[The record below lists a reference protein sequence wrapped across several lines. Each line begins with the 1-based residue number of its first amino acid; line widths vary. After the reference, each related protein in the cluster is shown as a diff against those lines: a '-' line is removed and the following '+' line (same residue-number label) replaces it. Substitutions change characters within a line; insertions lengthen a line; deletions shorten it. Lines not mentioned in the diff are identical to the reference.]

1 MRILIGTSGYQ
12 YAAWRG
18 HFYASTCK
26 ERDMLSAYAQQLP
39 SVEVNNTF
47 YRMPKPELLAK
58 WAAQVPSDFRFAIK
72 APKRITHV
80 LRLRHAQESLGSLFR
95 ALEQLGDKLGCVL
108 FQLPPSLPKDTE
120 RLREFLQWLPS
131 SARVSFEFRHESWQ
145 DPEVLELLRAHGAAL
160 CNADRVGP
168 AMQLQSTAEFGYL
181 RLRREAYSDEELRAL
196 HDRVC
201 EQAWREV
208 YAYFKDALDAPE
220 LARRLSALFE
230 RQGPGLAKTTLEKH
244 VSGRDAAKAVS

>member
-12 YAAWRG
+12 YTAWRG
-18 HFYASTCK
+18 HFYSITCK
-26 ERDMLSAYAQQLP
+26 ERDMLGAYAQQLP

-47 YRMPKPELLAK
+47 YRTPKPELLGK

-80 LRLRHAQESLGSLFR
+80 LRLRHAQEALASLFR

-108 FQLPPSLPKDTE
+108 FQLPPSLPKDSD

-131 SARVSFEFRHESWQ
+131 SAQVSFEFRHDSWN
-145 DPEVLELLRAHGAAL
+145 DSEVLDLLRAHGAAL
-160 CNADRVGP
+160 CSADRVGS
-168 AMQLQSTAEFGYL
+168 AMQLQSTADFGYL
-181 RLRREAYSDEELRAL
+181 RLRRDTYSDEELRAL
-196 HDRVC
+196 HDRVG

-208 YAYFKDALDAPE
+208 YAYFKDGLDAPD

-230 RQGPGLAKTTLEKH
+230 RPGPGLAKTTLEKH
-244 VSGRDAAKAVS
+244 GSARDTAKAVS